1 MNITKK
7 SSLSPSMSPFTAFLE
22 DTDDKY
28 EFDMPSA
35 LEQRIYDFLE
45 SQQIFPKSP
54 IDKMYDYFDRKREE
68 VVRSSSMISLPS
80 SEQNSVNRPKL
91 ISCDEGMWGINQR
104 SITNASNGSPNLK
117 AIKGKFHLQLNIRKS
132 HSEI

>member
-1 MNITKK
+1 MNTTKK
-7 SSLSPSMSPFTAFLE
+7 SSQSPSMSPFTAFFE

-28 EFDMPSA
+28 EFEMPSA

-45 SQQIFPKSP
+45 SQQVFPKSP

-68 VVRSSSMISLPS
+68 VVRSSSMISLPT

-91 ISCDEGMWGINQR
+91 TSCDEGMWGINQR
-104 SITNASNGSPNLK
+104 NITTGSPNLK

>member
-1 MNITKK
+1 MNTIKK
-7 SSLSPSMSPFTAFLE
+7 SSQSISMSPFTACFE
-22 DTDDKY
+22 DTDDAY
-28 EFDMPSA
+28 EFELPSA

-54 IDKMYDYFDRKREE
+54 IDKMYDYFDKKREE

-80 SEQNSVNRPKL
+80 SEQNSVNRPKVT
-91 ISCDEGMWGINQR
+91 SCDEGRWGMSQR
-104 SITNASNGSPNLK
+104 NSTNGSPNLK
-117 AIKGKFHLQLNIRKS
+117 AIKGKLHLQLNIRKS